1 MPWWGWLALWIAVS
15 VIFGL
20 GYVTGAIMAKGAQED
35 EATEQMA
42 KEWSENVKALL
53 AEEERK
59 DAEQVCPRCNNPVGS
74 ASLAIGGHSKWVCEW
89 CGMIQPGEE
98 ADEEALPM

>member
-20 GYVTGAIMAKGAQED
+20 GYVTGAIMAKGAHED

-42 KEWSENVKALL
+42 KEWSASVRALL
-53 AEEERK
+53 DK
-59 DAEQVCPRCNNPVGS
+59 EQKGTDQTCTRCKNPVGS
-74 ASLAIGGHSKWVCEW
+74 ATLAIGGHSKWVCEW

-98 ADEEALPM
+98 AVKGALPM

>member
-35 EATEQMA
+35 EVRD
-42 KEWSENVKALL
+42 NVFVNVPP
-53 AEEERK
+53 AEYPGP
-59 DAEQVCPRCNNPVGS
+59 PRPPRQ
-74 ASLAIGGHSKWVCEW
+74 A
-89 CGMIQPGEE
+89 
-98 ADEEALPM
+98 